1 LTKGKSPPLE
11 PKRDFG
17 ERGASLARSNW
28 FTSPQC
34 SGDRKTHHAPRF
46 SAEGRSG
53 CVDKILIQYRRA
65 PEACGLLVSN
75 PQIAAAA
82 TVTDVIILLLREIL
96 L

>member
-1 LTKGKSPPLE
+1 MQ
-11 PKRDFG
+11 
-17 ERGASLARSNW
+17 RG
-28 FTSPQC
+28 PQDAPC
-34 SGDRKTHHAPRF
+34 SSVFRRGPIRLR
-46 SAEGRSG
+46 GQN
-53 CVDKILIQYRRA
+53 LIQYRRA